1 MESFLYLASLY
12 LLAAVLLVPLTA
24 RLGLGSVLGYLAAG
38 IVIGPVLGL
47 AGAEAGDLQHFA
59 EFGIVMMLF
68 LIGLELE
75 PRVLWD
81 MRHKI
86 LGLGGL
92 QVLLTAG
99 VVMGVGIALGLG
111 WKMGLAIGLVLS
123 LSSTAIVLQTLS
135 EKSLTRTAGGR
146 SAFAVLLTQDIAV
159 VPMIA
164 FLPLLAYGM
173 SQADLLKAL
182 GLQRTAEP
190 SHPASAVISLVEG
203 LPAWGVTLLTLV
215 IVAAIVLGGHYLTR
229 PIFRF
234 VHAARLPEMSTAIS
248 LLIVL
253 GIAFLMML
261 VGLSPALGTFLA
273 GVVLA
278 NSEFRHQ
285 LEADIQPFKGLL
297 LGLFFITV
305 GAGFDFRV
313 LLAEPG
319 LILGLTA
326 ALMLVKMLILLGLTV
341 VFRLRGH
348 DRWLFALGLAQ
359 AGEFGFLLV
368 SFSVQQ
374 AVLPAGIAEILL
386 LVIGLSMLL
395 TPLLFILHD
404 RIARRLA
411 EARPDLEADTIE
423 DKGRVIIAGIGRFGQ
438 VVNRL
443 VRSSGAA
450 TTVLD
455 ADMSAVQ
462 LMRRFGIKGF
472 FGDPARPELLAAAGL
487 AEADVLVVAVDNRDS
502 ATKIVTHARRV
513 RPDIHIVARARDRTH
528 VYELYQAGADDIV
541 RETFDSSVRAGRYAL
556 ENIGLTEYE
565 AAEDLADLLQG
576 RPCRDARPRRA
587 LGARPALASERG
599 LCRPRPRARP
609 RPRNRADAAARRGA
623 APEGDTRGGGRR
635 PLTRRRRRRA
645 AAERALGSRIGAAS
659 RTKRTSDRSAT
670 RPGKRDD
677 AGARRPTSRPKAC
690 L

>member
-1 MESFLYLASLY
+1 MEGFLYLASLY
-12 LLAAVLLVPLTA
+12 LLSAVLLVPLAA

-38 IVIGPVLGL
+38 ILIGPVLGL
-47 AGAEAGDLQHFA
+47 TGAEAGDLQHFA
-59 EFGIVMMLF
+59 EFGVVMMLF

-75 PRVLWD
+75 PRVLWN

-92 QVLLTAG
+92 QLVLTAG
-99 VVMGVGIALGLG
+99 AIMGAGILLGLS
-111 WKMGLAIGLVLS
+111 WKMALAIGLILS
-123 LSSTAIVLQTLS
+123 LSSTAIVLQTLT
-135 EKSLTRTAGGR
+135 EKSLMRTAGGR
-146 SAFAVLLTQDIAV
+146 SAFSVLLTQDIAV

-173 SQADLLKAL
+173 SQEALLKAL
-182 GLQRTAEP
+182 GLHGTTEP
-190 SHPASAVISLVEG
+190 THPASAVLGLVEG
-203 LPAWGVTLLTLV
+203 LPAWGMTLLTLAV
-215 IVAAIVLGGHYLTR
+215 VAAIVLGGHYLTR
-229 PIFRF
+229 PVFRF
-234 VHAARLPEMSTAIS
+234 VHAAHLPEMSTAIS

-253 GIAFLMML
+253 GIAFLMIL

-305 GAGFDFRV
+305 GAGFNFRV
-313 LLAEPG
+313 FETEPF
-319 LILGLTA
+319 LILGLTG
-326 ALMLVKMLILLGLTV
+326 ALMLVKMLILLALTL

-374 AVLPAGIAEILL
+374 AVLPAGVAELL
-386 LVIGLSMLL
+386 LFVIGLSMLL
-395 TPLLFILHD
+395 TPLLFLLQD
-404 RIARRLA
+404 WIARRLA
-411 EARPDLEADTIE
+411 ETRPEAEADTID

-455 ADMSAVQ
+455 ADMATVQ
-462 LMRRFGIKGF
+462 LMRRFGVKGF
-472 FGDPARPELLAAAGL
+472 FGDPSRPELLAAAGL
-487 AEADVLVVAVDNRDS
+487 AEADVLVVAVDNPDS
-502 ATKIVTHARRV
+502 AIKIVAHARQV
-513 RPDIHIVARARDRTH
+513 RPDLHIVARARDRTH

-541 RETFDSSVRAGRYAL
+541 RETFDSSVRAGRYVL
-556 ENIGLTEYE
+556 ENIGLTAYE
-565 AAEDLADLLQG
+565 AAKISQTFYKVDRAALRDLAELWVPGQPSHLNEDYV
-576 RPCRDARPRRA
+576 A
-587 LGARPALASERG
+587 
-599 LCRPRPRARP
+599 RARELD
-609 RPRNRADAAARRGA
+609 RELETALMQQLD
-623 APEGDTRGGGRR
+623 EERR
-635 PLTRRRRRRA
+635 PKEVPEVEVDGR
-645 AAERALGSRIGAAS
+645 
-659 RTKRTSDRSAT
+659 
-670 RPGKRDD
+670 
-677 AGARRPTSRPKAC
+677 
-690 L
+690 